1 MSGTGGTRLVAG
13 TLDME
18 TARQHYRARKAQR
31 YEQREQ
37 LRLHWLQRVRAAI
50 LRLAPHHPEVQR
62 VILFGSLI
70 KAGQFRS
77 DSDIDVAVECDT
89 LEGESAFWRA
99 LEQELERDIDV
110 RSLSGTVAEIAAR
123 EGEMVYGPDFVQ
135 DLA

>member
-1 MSGTGGTRLVAG
+1 MSGTGGIRLKAG

-18 TARQHYRARKAQR
+18 TVRQYHRARMAQQR
-31 YEQREQ
+31 EQREQ

-50 LRLAPHHPEVQR
+50 LRVAPRHPGVRR

-89 LEGESAFWRA
+89 LEGESALWHA
-99 LEQELERDIDV
+99 LERELERDIDM
-110 RSLSGTVAEIAAR
+110 RSLSDTVAKIAAR
-123 EGEMVYGPDFVQ
+123 EGEVVYGRQSPLLDQ
-135 DLA
+135 